1 MRKLDEILKGIKDA
15 TAPSRGDTGISSA
28 TEPACQPGR
37 PADEGVCPLCGGAG
51 FVRRDVALDHPDFG
65 RAFPCRCVLDERE
78 EERITRLQRYSNLG
92 PLTRLT
98 FESLMARGRSTDPHN
113 QERFAQA
120 VAAAREFARQPG
132 GWLVFCG
139 PSGCGKTHLAAA
151 IAGGAIEMG
160 ETTLFVVVPDL
171 LDHLRAAY
179 SPGSELPYDELFE
192 QVRNAPLV
200 VLDDLGAH
208 SATAWAQEKLFQLVN
223 HRYNHRLPTV
233 FTTSR
238 PVEELD
244 ERLRTRLADPG
255 LSRVF
260 QLECGAGARTGA
272 FGGLALPIIRE
283 MTFDSFYLGGIGL
296 SPEATQSLRN
306 AFRAARNFAE
316 NPEGWLVLL
325 GRTGCGKT
333 HLAASIGHHLEEK
346 GMAVEFCVVPD
357 LLEMLRSTFREDA
370 GAGRFDQ
377 VFETVRTTS
386 FLVLDDLGVHSATPW
401 AQEKLFQILN
411 HRYNAKLPTVVTV
424 GCALDDLPEAWV
436 SRMYDTKVSMIFEI
450 DAPDYRGRP
459 RKQAPPAQAPRRGG
473 RRRAP

>member
-1 MRKLDEILKGIKDA
+1 MKDA
-15 TAPSRGDTGISSA
+15 AAPSRGDTGISSA
-28 TEPACQPGR
+28 AEPARPGGG
-37 PADEGVCPLCGGAG
+37 PADEGVCPVCGGAG

-78 EERITRLQRYSNLG
+78 EQRLTRLLRYSNLG

-98 FESLMARGRSTDPHN
+98 FDNLMTRGRTTDPHN

-120 VAAAREFARQPG
+120 AAAAREFAREPG

-151 IAGGAIEMG
+151 IANGAIEMG
-160 ETTLFVVVPDL
+160 QPTLFVVVPDL

-179 SPGSELPYDELFE
+179 SPNSELRYDELFE
-192 QVRNAPLV
+192 QVRNTPLV

-208 SATAWAQEKLFQLVN
+208 SATPWAQEKLFQLVN

-233 FTTSR
+233 FTASR

-244 ERLRTRLADPG
+244 ERLRSRLTDAG

-260 QLECGAGARTGA
+260 QVECGAGARTGA

-283 MTFDSFYLGGIGL
+283 MTFESFELGGMYS
-296 SPEATQSLRN
+296 SPEAAQSLRN
-306 AFRAARNFAE
+306 ALRAARNFAE
-316 NPEGWLVLL
+316 SPEGWLVLL

-333 HLAASIGHHLEEK
+333 HLAAAIGHHLEAK

-357 LLEMLRSTFREDA
+357 LLEMLRSSFREDA
-370 GAGRFDQ
+370 ALGRFDQ
-377 VFETVRTTS
+377 VFETVRTVS

-450 DAPDYRGRP
+450 EAPDYRGRP
-459 RKQAPPAQAPRRGG
+459 RKQGPPAQAPRRGG

>member
-1 MRKLDEILKGIKDA
+1 MKDA
-15 TAPSRGDTGISSA
+15 AAPSRGDTDISSA
-28 TEPACQPGR
+28 AEAT
-37 PADEGVCPLCGGAG
+37 DEGVCPLCGGAG
-51 FVRRDVALDHPDFG
+51 FVRRDVPFEHPDFG

-78 EERITRLQRYSNLG
+78 GERLTRLLRYSNLG

-98 FESLMARGRSTDPHN
+98 FENLMTRGRSTDARN

-120 VAAAREFARQPG
+120 VAAAREFAGQPG
-132 GWLVFCG
+132 GWLVFWG

-151 IAGGAIEMG
+151 VANGAIEMG
-160 ETTLFVVVPDL
+160 QPTLFVVVPDL

-179 SPGSELPYDELFE
+179 NPGSELPYDELFE
-192 QVRNAPLV
+192 QVRNTPLV

-208 SATAWAQEKLFQLVN
+208 SATPWAQEKLFQLIN
-223 HRYNHRLPTV
+223 HRYNYRLPTV

-238 PVEELD
+238 PVEEID
-244 ERLRTRLADPG
+244 ERLRTRLTDAG

-260 QLECGAGARTGA
+260 QLECGAGARSGA

-283 MTFDSFYLGGIGL
+283 MTFESFELGGGIGV
-296 SPEATQSLRN
+296 SPEAAQSLRN

-316 NPEGWLVLL
+316 HPEGWLVLL

-333 HLAASIGHHLEEK
+333 HLAASIGHHLEAK

-357 LLEMLRSTFREDA
+357 LLEMLRSAFREDA
-370 GAGRFDQ
+370 GPGRFDQ
-377 VFETVRTTS
+377 VFETVRMAS

-450 DAPDYRGRP
+450 EAPDYRGRP

-473 RRRAP
+473 RGGPQGRRAP